1 MKKLCFI
8 VFSIL
13 IFSFPLCASAE
24 EVSLPEEFDGFTEA
38 IPDDVAELL
47 PDGFLS
53 GDFSELSEAVNE
65 ASSPGFLLG
74 TAWRLLCGGI
84 GSAIGTFGVLVG
96 LLILS
101 GLLHT
106 VAEGSVGGLK
116 NGISFAIGVST
127 ATAAVGLQLP
137 RITAAGDFFSR
148 LAILMNSLIPVMGV
162 LYISGGNTM
171 GAAVSSA
178 SLLLQIN
185 LIELGTTA
193 LVIPSV
199 SVCMALTLAD
209 SLRGSS
215 PRFSGITASVK
226 RTLAFVYGLCSTLLT
241 ASLSAQS
248 VLASAGDSAGA
259 RAVKFVAGNMIPV
272 VGGTVGETLRTLAA
286 SVKLLRGS
294 VGVAGIIAVALV
306 LLPTLTE
313 LFLTRFVYNC
323 AAAVG
328 DLIGCRTE
336 AGLYREIASLYG
348 YVIAAA
354 AMASLLCIF
363 SLTLFAVGSVA
374 IGGNMG

>member
-1 MKKLCFI
+1 MKKIFI
-8 VFSIL
+8 AFSVMILFSI
-13 IFSFPLCASAE
+13 PLSVSAE
-24 EVSLPEEFDGFTEA
+24 EYGLPDEYGDFAEA
-38 IPDDVAELL
+38 IPDDVASLL
-47 PDGFLS
+47 PEGFLS
-53 GDFSELSEAVNE
+53 EDYSELSGALNE
-65 ASSPGFLLG
+65 ASSPGFLLK
-74 TAWRLLCGGI
+74 TAWQLLCGGFE
-84 GSAIGTFGVLVG
+84 GAASTFCMLVG
-96 LLILS
+96 IMILTALLN
-101 GLLHT
+101 T
-106 VAEGSVGGLK
+106 VAEGSTGNLK
-116 NGISFAIGVST
+116 KGIAFAAGVST
-127 ATAAVGLQLP
+127 SAAVIGLQLP
-137 RITAAGDFFSR
+137 RIVAAGEFFGR
-148 LAILMNSLIPVMGV
+148 LTLLMNSLIPVMGV
-162 LYISGGNTM
+162 LYITGGNTM

-199 SVCMALTLAD
+199 SVCMALMLSDA
-209 SLRGSS
+209 LRAGNST
-215 PRFSGITASVK
+215 FSGIISSIK
-226 RTLAFVYGLCSTLLT
+226 RMLAFVYGLCSTFLM

-248 VLASAGDSAGA
+248 ILASAGDSAGA

-294 VGVAGIIAVALV
+294 VGVAGMITVALA
-306 LLPTLTE
+306 LLPTVIE
-313 LFLTRFVYNC
+313 LFLIRFVFNS

-328 DLIGCRTE
+328 DLIGCKRE

-363 SLTLFAVGSVA
+363 SLTLFAVGGVA

>member
-1 MKKLCFI
+1 MKKLFFVASLI
-8 VFSIL
+8 IIL
-13 IFSFPLCASAE
+13 SFPLCVSAE
-24 EVSLPEEFDGFTEA
+24 DMSVPDEFEDFAEA

-53 GDFSELSEAVNE
+53 GDFAGLSDAVNK
-65 ASSPGFLLG
+65 ASSPQFLLG
-74 TAWRLLCGGI
+74 TVWQLLCGGI
-84 GSAIGTFGVLVG
+84 GSALGTFGVLVG

-101 GLLHT
+101 GLLHA

-116 NGISFAIGVST
+116 KGIAFAIGVST

-137 RITAAGDFFSR
+137 RITAMGKFFGR
-148 LAILMNSLIPVMGV
+148 LAVLMNSLIPIMGV
-162 LYISGGNTM
+162 LYVSGGNTM

-209 SLRGSS
+209 SLLGS
-215 PRFSGITASVK
+215 PLRFSGITASIK
-226 RTLAFVYGLCSTLLT
+226 RTLSFVYGLCATLLT

-248 VLASAGDSAGA
+248 VLASVGDNAGV

-286 SVKLLRGS
+286 SVKLLRGT

-313 LFLTRFVYNC
+313 LFLTRFVFNC

-328 DLIGCRTE
+328 DLIGCKTE
-336 AGLYREIASLYG
+336 SGLYREIASLYG
-348 YVIAAA
+348 FVIAAA

>member
-1 MKKLCFI
+1 MKKLFFI
-8 VFSIL
+8 VLTIVFL
-13 IFSFPLCASAE
+13 TFPLHVCAE
-24 EVSLPEEFDGFTEA
+24 DVSLPSEFDDFAEA

-47 PDGFLS
+47 PDGFFS
-53 GDFSELSEAVNE
+53 RNFSELSWAVNE

-74 TAWRLLCGGI
+74 TAWRLLCGGV
-84 GSAIGTFGVLVG
+84 GSALGTFGILVG

-116 NGISFAIGVST
+116 NGISFVIGVST
-127 ATAAVGLQLP
+127 STAAVGLQLP
-137 RITAAGDFFSR
+137 RITAAGAFFER
-148 LAILMNSLIPVMGV
+148 LSILMTSMIPVMGA
-162 LYISGGNTM
+162 LYVSGGNTL

-215 PRFSGITASVK
+215 PRFSGITASIK

-294 VGVAGIIAVALV
+294 VGVAGMIAVALV
-306 LLPTLTE
+306 LLPTLIE

-328 DLIGCRTE
+328 DLIGCRAET
-336 AGLYREIASLYG
+336 GLYREIASLYG

>member
-1 MKKLCFI
+1 
-8 VFSIL
+8 
-13 IFSFPLCASAE
+13 
-24 EVSLPEEFDGFTEA
+24 
-38 IPDDVAELL
+38 
-47 PDGFLS
+47 
-53 GDFSELSEAVNE
+53 
-65 ASSPGFLLG
+65 
-74 TAWRLLCGGI
+74 
-84 GSAIGTFGVLVG
+84 
-96 LLILS
+96 
-101 GLLHT
+101 
-106 VAEGSVGGLK
+106 
-116 NGISFAIGVST
+116 
-127 ATAAVGLQLP
+127 
-137 RITAAGDFFSR
+137 
-148 LAILMNSLIPVMGV
+148 MNSMIPVMGA
-162 LYISGGNTM
+162 LYVSGGNTL

-199 SVCMALTLAD
+199 SVCMALMLAD

-215 PRFSGITASVK
+215 PRFSGITASIK
-226 RTLAFVYGLCSTLLT
+226 RTLAFVYGLCSTFLT

-272 VGGTVGETLRTLAA
+272 VGGTVGEMLRTLAA

-294 VGVAGIIAVALV
+294 VGVAGMIAVTLV
-306 LLPTLTE
+306 LLPTLIE
-313 LFLTRFVYNC
+313 LFLTRFAFNC

-328 DLIGCRTE
+328 DLIGCRAE
-336 AGLYREIASLYG
+336 SGLYRDIASLYG

>member
-1 MKKLCFI
+1 MKKLFFI
-8 VFSIL
+8 VSLIIL
-13 IFSFPLCASAE
+13 SFPLRVCAE
-24 EVSLPEEFDGFTEA
+24 EVSLPEEFDDFAAA

-47 PDGFLS
+47 PDGFIS
-53 GDFSELSEAVNE
+53 GNFADFSGAVNE
-65 ASSPGFLLG
+65 ASSPSFLLG
-74 TAWRLLCGGI
+74 TAWRLLCGGV
-84 GSAIGTFGVLVG
+84 GSALGAFGMLVG
-96 LLILS
+96 FLILS

-116 NGISFAIGVST
+116 NAISFVIGVST

-137 RITAAGDFFSR
+137 RITAAGAFFER
-148 LAILMNSLIPVMGV
+148 LTILMNSMIPVMGA
-162 LYISGGNTM
+162 LYVSGGNTM

-199 SVCMALTLAD
+199 SVCMALMLAD

-215 PRFSGITASVK
+215 PRFSGITDSIK
-226 RTLAFVYGLCSTLLT
+226 RTLAFVYGLCSTFLT

-272 VGGTVGETLRTLAA
+272 VGGTVGEMLRTLAA

-294 VGVAGIIAVALV
+294 VGVAGMIAVTLV
-306 LLPTLTE
+306 LLPTLIE
-313 LFLTRFVYNC
+313 LFLTRFAFNC

-328 DLIGCRTE
+328 DLIGCRAE
-336 AGLYREIASLYG
+336 SGLYRDIASLYG

-363 SLTLFAVGSVA
+363 SLTLCAVGSVA